1 MKTVHGCFRKWWSVS
16 NMKANKVGMIFAT
29 LFNRKYR
36 RSLDLAVLFWRRGM
50 RWKQLCSALSQDGDV
65 CLTIDELK
73 KDIKS
78 LDLKIYMEQFRWAGV
93 RERALVRTINLFNR
107 RAQHIGIKRWHTQM
121 MHKRWY
127 ELKNLLISECSRI
140 VKLKS
145 AFTKYADHVRSI
157 PYENRCNAM
166 IQAKL

>member
-1 MKTVHGCFRKWWSVS
+1 MKTVHGCFRKWLSVA
-16 NMKANKVGMIFAT
+16 NMKTNKVGMIFAT

-93 RERALVRTINLFNR
+93 RERALVRAINLFNR
-107 RAQHIGIKRWHTQM
+107 RAQHIGIKRWH
-121 MHKRWY
+121 
-127 ELKNLLISECSRI
+127 
-140 VKLKS
+140 
-145 AFTKYADHVRSI
+145 A
-157 PYENRCNAM
+157 
-166 IQAKL
+166 